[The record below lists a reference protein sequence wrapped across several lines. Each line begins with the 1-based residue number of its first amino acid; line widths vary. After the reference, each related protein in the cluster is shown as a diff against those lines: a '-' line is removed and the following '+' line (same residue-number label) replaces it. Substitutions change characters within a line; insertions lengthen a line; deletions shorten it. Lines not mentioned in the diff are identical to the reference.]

1 MSTHRIT
8 PVPPTIARPRFWPP
22 VGFWKALGGH
32 LLIPLF
38 LAGGM
43 ALAYLGAFHAPQPH
57 DIPVAIV
64 GEGPATQVFAQTL
77 NDKAP
82 TELDVTTASSVAEA
96 KRQLTDHTLAAAYQ
110 ADTDHATIYVSTAAS
125 ETESSAA
132 EKLFLPI
139 AYQQHLPVT
148 IDDIHPVPTDDGTGQ
163 GLFFLM
169 VALSVGG
176 YSSAIALAAVTA
188 KRAVGWRIAISA
200 ATALVVAGIGCVVA
214 GPMFHVLNGN
224 EWSIWLL
231 ASLYTFGIVVIG
243 VGLHPFLGRWT
254 TPTLTLLFVMLN
266 VTSSGGIFPQDLQPA
281 FFAGLSTFWD
291 GAAWLDA
298 VRALTYFPGQA
309 FGFDGLKLALWATA
323 GLVLIGVGH
332 LLTVRRSRAANDA
345 LPATAEEEAA
355 VVAA

>member
-1 MSTHRIT
+1 MSAHRIT
-8 PVPPTIARPRFWPP
+8 PVPATVAPPRFWPP
-22 VGFWKALGGH
+22 ADFWKALGSH
-32 LLIPLF
+32 ILIPLF

-57 DIPVAIV
+57 DLPVAVV
-64 GEGPATQVFAQTL
+64 GQGPAAQVFAQTL

-82 TELDVTTASSVAEA
+82 AELDVTTVPTAAQA
-96 KRQLTDHTLAAAYQ
+96 KREIADQKLAAAYEVSG
-110 ADTDHATIYVSTAAS
+110 DHATIHVSTAAS
-125 ETESSAA
+125 ETQSSAA

-148 IDDIHPVPTDDGTGQ
+148 IDDVRPVPADDGTGQ

-188 KRAVGWRIAISA
+188 RRGIGWRIAVSA

-214 GPMFHVLNGN
+214 GPIFHVLNGN
-224 EWSIWLL
+224 EWGIWLL
-231 ASLYTFGIVVIG
+231 AALYTFGIIVIG

-254 TPTLTLLFVMLN
+254 TPALTLLFVMLN
-266 VTSSGGIFPQDLQPA
+266 VTSCGGIFPQDLQPP
-281 FFAGLSTFWD
+281 FFAGLNTFWD

-298 VRALTYFPGQA
+298 VRALTYFPGRL

-323 GLVLIGVGH
+323 GLGLMGVAH
-332 LLTVRRSRAANDA
+332 LLTVRRSRAADDTRV
-345 LPATAEEEAA
+345 ATAEEEAA
-355 VVAA
+355 LVAA

>member
-8 PVPPTIARPRFWPP
+8 PVPSTIARPRFWPAA
-22 VGFWKALGGH
+22 GFWKAFGSH

-38 LAGGM
+38 LAAGM

-64 GEGPATQVFAQTL
+64 GEAPATDVFAQGL

-82 TELDVTTASSVAEA
+82 AELDVTTVSSAAEA
-96 KRQLTDHTLAAAYQ
+96 KRRLTDHTLAAAYEV
-110 ADTDHATIYVSTAAS
+110 AADHATIYVSTASS

-139 AYQQHLPVT
+139 AYEQHLPVT
-148 IDDIHPVPTDDGTGQ
+148 IDDIRPVPADDGTGQ

-188 KRAVGWRIAISA
+188 KLGIGWRIALSA
-200 ATALVVAGIGCVVA
+200 AVALVVAGIGCLVA

-231 ASLYTFGIVVIG
+231 AALYTFGIVVIG

-254 TPTLTLLFVMLN
+254 TPALTLLFVMLN
-266 VTSSGGIFPQDLQPA
+266 VTSSGGIFPQDLQPS
-281 FFAGLSTFWD
+281 FFAGLNTFWD

-298 VRALTYFPGQA
+298 ARALTYFPGQV

-323 GLVLIGVGH
+323 GLALIGVSH
-332 LLTVRRSRAANDA
+332 LLTVRRRRAANDTMA
-345 LPATAEEEAA
+345 ATPAEEAA

>member
-1 MSTHRIT
+1 MSTHRIA
-8 PVPPTIARPRFWPP
+8 PVPPSIARPHFWPP
-22 VGFWKALGGH
+22 AAFWKSLGSH
-32 LLIPLF
+32 ILIPLF
-38 LAGGM
+38 LVGGM

-64 GEGPATQVFAQTL
+64 GEGPAAQVFAQTL

-82 TELDVTTASSVAEA
+82 AELDVTTVKTAAEA
-96 KRQLTDHTLAAAYQ
+96 KQLLTDQKLAAAYQ
-110 ADTDHATIYVSTAAS
+110 ADATHATIYVSTAAS
-125 ETESSAA
+125 ETQSSAA

-148 IDDIHPVPTDDGTGQ
+148 IDDVHPVPADDGTGQ

-188 KRAVGWRIAISA
+188 KLAVGWRVAVSA
-200 ATALVVAGIGCVVA
+200 ATALVVAGVGAVVA
-214 GPMFHVLNGN
+214 GPLFHVLNGN

-231 ASLYTFGIVVIG
+231 ASLYTFGIITIG

-254 TPTLTLLFVMLN
+254 TPALTLLFVMLN
-266 VTSSGGIFPQDLQPA
+266 VTSCGGIFPQDLQPA
-281 FFAGLSTFWD
+281 FFAGLNTFWN

-298 VRALTYFPGQA
+298 SRALTYFPGQA
-309 FGFDGLKLALWATA
+309 FGFDGLRLALWATA
-323 GLVLIGVGH
+323 GLGLIALGH
-332 LLTVRRSRAANDA
+332 LLTVRRRRAADDTVA
-345 LPATAEEEAA
+345 ATADEEAA

>member
-1 MSTHRIT
+1 MSAHRIT
-8 PVPPTIARPRFWPP
+8 PVPATVAPPRFWPP
-22 VGFWKALGGH
+22 ADFWKALGSH
-32 LLIPLF
+32 ILIPLF

-57 DIPVAIV
+57 DLPVAVV
-64 GEGPATQVFAQTL
+64 GQGPAAQVFAQTL

-82 TELDVTTASSVAEA
+82 AELDVTTVPTAAQAEREIA
-96 KRQLTDHTLAAAYQ
+96 DQNLAAAYEVSG
-110 ADTDHATIYVSTAAS
+110 DHATIHVSTAAS
-125 ETESSAA
+125 ETQSSAA

-148 IDDIHPVPTDDGTGQ
+148 IDDVRPVPADDGTGQ

-188 KRAVGWRIAISA
+188 RRGIGWRIAVSA

-214 GPMFHVLNGN
+214 GPIFHVLNGN
-224 EWSIWLL
+224 EWGIWLL
-231 ASLYTFGIVVIG
+231 AALYTFGIIVIG

-254 TPTLTLLFVMLN
+254 TPALTLLFVMLN
-266 VTSSGGIFPQDLQPA
+266 VTSCGGIFPQDLQPP
-281 FFAGLSTFWD
+281 FFAGLNTFWD

-298 VRALTYFPGQA
+298 VRALTYFPGRL

-323 GLVLIGVGH
+323 GIGLMGVAH
-332 LLTVRRSRAANDA
+332 LLTVRRSRAADDTRV
-345 LPATAEEEAA
+345 PTAEEEAT